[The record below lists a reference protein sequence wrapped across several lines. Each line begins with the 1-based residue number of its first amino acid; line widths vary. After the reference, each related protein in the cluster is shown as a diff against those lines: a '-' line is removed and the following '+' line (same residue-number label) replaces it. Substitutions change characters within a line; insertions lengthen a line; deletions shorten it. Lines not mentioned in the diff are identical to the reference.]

1 MAHKSKNEKNVPAT
15 AMWTV
20 PQCAIPPKCGIYCYS
35 RCITCFSHLVQMGR
49 FVGLVMGV
57 VGGWVGVVSLVLNC
71 MCSETLRDGGLS
83 NLIPTSFQLSLEEN
97 WNVVKNIAVQ

>member
-1 MAHKSKNEKNVPAT
+1 MYHMFPALSSNG
-15 AMWTV
+15 
-20 PQCAIPPKCGIYCYS
+20 PLCGFGYGC
-35 RCITCFSHLVQMGR
+35 
-49 FVGLVMGV
+49 
-57 VGGWVGVVSLVLNC
+57 GGWVGVVFLVLNC